1 MKTVFGNLLLNTVFT
16 YNGIKWIKN
25 TKRSALRM
33 GTDRAYFFGLDE
45 KVIK

>member
-1 MKTVFGNLLLNTVFT
+1 MKTVFGNLLINTVFT

-33 GTDRAYFFGLDE
+33 GTDRAYFFALDE
-45 KVIK
+45 GVIK